1 MKKFIRV
8 VVLVIVGVVVG
19 GYLIDFLNN
28 MPEEWLLATGVPLVG
43 VVLGLCIG
51 LPLQALLA
59 GRRRAK

>member
-28 MPEEWLLATGVPLVG
+28 MPEEWLLAGQSHLNHV
-43 VVLGLCIG
+43 I
-51 LPLQALLA
+51 A
-59 GRRRAK
+59 